1 MSGARNAEYRFKTLL
16 ISNRICCK
24 INMWKRFGIF
34 RFLERTVNM
43 NAKDKKPKKKV
54 KLDYGEGSIYYV
66 KSRNRYAGQVNIEI
80 DGKPERR
87 TVYGKTEREV
97 KRKIIELNVQSKAG
111 KLEPKKKPQ
120 IVTIYDLA
128 EKMIEDQLALNEI
141 RQSTADRKMATLKM
155 LDGISDQQLAE
166 VTEDDLIEYFKSV
179 LGYSQSTVN
188 KLYQLLGAVFLKA
201 INKNIIEIN
210 PLRNIRRPKSKQKKI
225 PVRALTV
232 AEQGKLLNVLKTEE
246 VRYSEIMLLSMFTGM
261 RIGEVCALTAED
273 INFKDNT
280 INVSKTVSRGEY
292 GKTIICDTKT
302 SAGMR
307 TLHVNHAVAKFLRT
321 CIGEKDFGLLFKS
334 GNNKLVTTNQV
345 NYVYAKVLK
354 DHNIV
359 DTGVYGKVDLHSLRH
374 TYATRCIEAGMPAK
388 VLQQILGHTDISI
401 TLDVYC
407 SVFKKYSDEHLA
419 VADEYMKA
427 NNLEIA

>member
-1 MSGARNAEYRFKTLL
+1 
-16 ISNRICCK
+16 
-24 INMWKRFGIF
+24 
-34 RFLERTVNM
+34 M

-66 KSRNRYAGQVNIEI
+66 KSRNRYAGQANIEI
-80 DGKPERR
+80 YGKIERR

-97 KRKIIELNVQSKAG
+97 KNKLIELQVQAKAG
-111 KLEPKKKPQ
+111 NLEPKKKPQ

-128 EKMIEDQLALNEI
+128 EKMIGDQLALNEI
-141 RQSTADRKMATLKM
+141 RQSSYDRKMATLKM
-155 LDGISDQQLAE
+155 LDGISDQQLVE

-179 LGYSQSTVN
+179 LNLNYSQSCVN
-188 KLYQLLGAVFLKA
+188 KIYQLLGAVFLKA

-210 PLRNIRRPKSKQKKI
+210 PLRNIRRPKSKQRKI

-232 AEQGKLLNVLKTEE
+232 AEQGKLLNVLKTED

-261 RIGEVCALTAED
+261 RIGEVCALTVED

-280 INVSKTVSRGEY
+280 ITVSKTVSRGEY
-292 GKTIICDTKT
+292 GKTIVCDTKT
-302 SAGMR
+302 DAGMR
-307 TLHVNHAVAKFLRT
+307 TLHINHDVAEFLRT

-334 GNNKLVTTNQV
+334 SNNKLVTTNQV
-345 NYVYAKVLK
+345 NYAYAKVLK

-359 DTGVYGKVDLHSLRH
+359 DNSVYGKVDLHSLRH

>member
-1 MSGARNAEYRFKTLL
+1 
-16 ISNRICCK
+16 
-24 INMWKRFGIF
+24 
-34 RFLERTVNM
+34 M

-66 KSRNRYAGQVNIEI
+66 KSRNRYAGQVNLIIE
-80 DGKPERR
+80 GQPERR

-97 KRKIIELNVQSKAG
+97 KNKLKELQVQAKAG
-111 KLEPKKKPQ
+111 NLEPKKKPQ

-128 EKMIEDQLALNEI
+128 EKMIGDQLALNEI
-141 RQSTADRKMATLKM
+141 RQSSYDRKMATLKM
-155 LDGISDQQLAE
+155 LEGISDQLLVE

-179 LGYSQSTVN
+179 LNYSQSCVN
-188 KLYQLLGAVFLKA
+188 KIYQLLGAVFLKA

-210 PLRNIRRPKSKQKKI
+210 PLRNIRRPKSKQRKI

-232 AEQGKLLNVLKTEE
+232 AEQGKLLNVLKTED

-261 RIGEVCALTAED
+261 RIGEVCALTVED
-273 INFKDNT
+273 INFNDNT

-292 GKTIICDTKT
+292 GKTIVCDTKT
-302 SAGMR
+302 DAGMR
-307 TLHVNHAVAKFLRT
+307 TLHINHDVAEFLRT

-334 GNNKLVTTNQV
+334 SNNKLVTTNQV

-354 DHNIV
+354 DHNII
-359 DTGVYGKVDLHSLRH
+359 DNSVYGKVDLHSLRH

>member
-1 MSGARNAEYRFKTLL
+1 
-16 ISNRICCK
+16 
-24 INMWKRFGIF
+24 
-34 RFLERTVNM
+34 M
-43 NAKDKKPKKKV
+43 NTKDKKPKKKV

-80 DGKPERR
+80 DGQPERR

-97 KRKIIELNVQSKAG
+97 KNKLIELQIQAKAG
-111 KLEPKKKPQ
+111 NLEPKKKPQ
-120 IVTIYDLA
+120 IVTIYGLA

-141 RQSTADRKMATLKM
+141 RQSSYDRKMATLKM
-155 LDGISDQQLAE
+155 LDGISDQQLVE
-166 VTEDDLIEYFKSV
+166 VTEDDLIEYFRSV
-179 LGYSQSTVN
+179 LSYSQSCIN
-188 KLYQLLGAVFLKA
+188 KIYQLLGAVFLKA

-210 PLRNIRRPKSKQKKI
+210 PLRNIRRPKSKKKTI
-225 PVRALTV
+225 PVRALTID
-232 AEQGKLLNVLKTEE
+232 EQSKLLNVLKTED

-261 RIGEVCALTAED
+261 RVGEVCALTAED
-273 INFKDNT
+273 ISFKDNT
-280 INVSKTVSRGEY
+280 INVCKTVSRGEY

-302 SAGMR
+302 NAGMR
-307 TLHVNHAVAKFLRT
+307 TLHINNDVAEFLRT

-334 GNNKLVTTNQV
+334 SNNKLVTTNQV
-345 NYVYAKVLK
+345 NYSYAKVLK

-359 DTGVYGKVDLHSLRH
+359 DNSVYGKVDLHSLRH

>member
-1 MSGARNAEYRFKTLL
+1 
-16 ISNRICCK
+16 
-24 INMWKRFGIF
+24 
-34 RFLERTVNM
+34 M

-66 KSRNRYAGQVNIEI
+66 KSRDRYAGQVNLIIE
-80 DGKPERR
+80 GQPERR

-97 KRKIIELNVQSKAG
+97 KNKLNELQVQAKAG
-111 KLEPKKKPQ
+111 NLEPKKKPQ

-345 NYVYAKVLK
+345 NYVYSKVLK

-359 DTGVYGKVDLHSLRH
+359 DTGVYGKVNLHSLRH

>member
-1 MSGARNAEYRFKTLL
+1 
-16 ISNRICCK
+16 
-24 INMWKRFGIF
+24 
-34 RFLERTVNM
+34 M

-66 KSRNRYAGQVNIEI
+66 KSRNRYAGQVNLIIE
-80 DGKPERR
+80 GQPERR

-97 KRKIIELNVQSKAG
+97 KNKLMELQVQAKAG
-111 KLEPKKKPQ
+111 NLEPKKKPQ

-155 LDGISDQQLAE
+155 LDGISDQLLVE

-210 PLRNIRRPKSKQKKI
+210 PLRNIRRPKSKQRKI

-232 AEQGKLLNVLKTEE
+232 AEQGKLLNVLKTED

-261 RIGEVCALTAED
+261 RIGEVCALTVED
-273 INFKDNT
+273 INFNDNT

-292 GKTIICDTKT
+292 GKTVICDTKT

-307 TLHVNHAVAKFLRT
+307 TLHINNDVAEFLRT
-321 CIGEKDFGLLFKS
+321 CTGEKDFGLLFKS

-354 DHNIV
+354 DNNIV
-359 DTGVYGKVDLHSLRH
+359 DNSVYGKVDLHSLRH

>member
-1 MSGARNAEYRFKTLL
+1 
-16 ISNRICCK
+16 
-24 INMWKRFGIF
+24 
-34 RFLERTVNM
+34 M
-43 NAKDKKPKKKV
+43 NTKDKKPKKKV
-54 KLDYGEGSIYYV
+54 TLDYGEGSIYYV

-80 DGKPERR
+80 DGQPERR

-97 KRKIIELNVQSKAG
+97 KNKLMELQVQAKAG
-111 KLEPKKKPQ
+111 NLEPKKKPQ

-128 EKMIEDQLALNEI
+128 EKMIQDQRALNEI

-155 LDGISDQQLAE
+155 LDGISDQQLVE

-179 LGYSQSTVN
+179 LSYSQSTVN
-188 KLYQLLGAVFLKA
+188 KIYQLLGAVFLKA
-201 INKNIIEIN
+201 ISKNIIEIN
-210 PLRNIRRPKSKQKKI
+210 PLKNIRRPKSRLKAV
-225 PVRALTV
+225 PVRALTLD
-232 AEQGKLLNVLKTEE
+232 EQSKLLQVLKTED

-261 RIGEVCALTAED
+261 RVGEVCALTVED
-273 INFKDNT
+273 IHFKDNT

-307 TLHVNHAVAKFLRT
+307 TLHINNDVAEFLRT

-334 GNNKLVTTNQV
+334 SNNKLVTTNQV

-354 DHNIV
+354 DYNII
-359 DTGVYGKVDLHSLRH
+359 DNSVYGKVDLHSLRH

-427 NNLEIA
+427 NKLEIA

>member
-1 MSGARNAEYRFKTLL
+1 
-16 ISNRICCK
+16 
-24 INMWKRFGIF
+24 
-34 RFLERTVNM
+34 M
-43 NAKDKKPKKKV
+43 NTKDKKPNKKL

-66 KSRNRYAGQVNIEI
+66 KSRNRYAGQVNLMIE
-80 DGKPERR
+80 GQSERR
-87 TVYGKTEREV
+87 TVYGKTERDV
-97 KRKIIELNVQSKAG
+97 KNKLLELQVQARAG
-111 KLEPKKKPQ
+111 SLEPKKKPQ

-128 EKMIEDQLALNEI
+128 EKIIQDKLALNEI
-141 RQSTADRKMATLKM
+141 RRSSYDRQMATMKM
-155 LDGISDQQLAE
+155 LDGISDQKLTE

-179 LGYSQSTVN
+179 LSYSQSCVN
-188 KLYQLLGAVFLKA
+188 KIYQLLGAVFLKA
-201 INKNIIEIN
+201 MNKNIIEIN
-210 PLRNIRRPKSKQKKI
+210 PLRNIRRPKSKQRKI

-232 AEQGKLLNVLKTEE
+232 EEQSKLLNVLKTEE

-261 RIGEVCALTAED
+261 RIGEVCALTVED
-273 INFKDNT
+273 INFNDNT

-302 SAGMR
+302 NAGMR
-307 TLHVNHAVAKFLRT
+307 LLHINNDVAKFLRT

-334 GNNKLVTTNQV
+334 SNNKLVTTNQV
-345 NYVYAKVLK
+345 NYSYAKVLK

-359 DTGVYGKVDLHSLRH
+359 DNSVYGKVDLHSLRH

>member
-1 MSGARNAEYRFKTLL
+1 
-16 ISNRICCK
+16 
-24 INMWKRFGIF
+24 
-34 RFLERTVNM
+34 M

-80 DGKPERR
+80 DGQPERR

-97 KRKIIELNVQSKAG
+97 KNKLIELQVQAKAG
-111 KLEPKKKPQ
+111 NLEPKKKPQ

-128 EKMIEDQLALNEI
+128 EKMIGDQLALNEI
-141 RQSTADRKMATLKM
+141 RQSSYDRKMATLKM
-155 LDGISDQQLAE
+155 LDGISDQQLVE
-166 VTEDDLIEYFKSV
+166 VTEDDLIEYFKSSV
-179 LGYSQSTVN
+179 LNYSQSCVN
-188 KLYQLLGAVFLKA
+188 KIYQLLGAVFLRA

-210 PLRNIRRPKSKQKKI
+210 PLKNIRRPKSKQRKI

-232 AEQGKLLNVLKTEE
+232 AEQGKLLNVLKTED

-261 RIGEVCALTAED
+261 RIGEVCALTVED

-280 INVSKTVSRGEY
+280 ITVSKTVSRGEY
-292 GKTIICDTKT
+292 GKTIVCDTKT
-302 SAGMR
+302 DAGMR
-307 TLHVNHAVAKFLRT
+307 TLHINHDVAEFLRT

-334 GNNKLVTTNQV
+334 SNNKLVTTNQV
-345 NYVYAKVLK
+345 NYAYAKVLK

-359 DTGVYGKVDLHSLRH
+359 DNSVYGKVDLHSLRH

>member
-1 MSGARNAEYRFKTLL
+1 
-16 ISNRICCK
+16 
-24 INMWKRFGIF
+24 
-34 RFLERTVNM
+34 M
-43 NAKDKKPKKKV
+43 NTKDKKPKKKV

-66 KSRNRYAGQVNIEI
+66 KSRNRYAGQANIEI
-80 DGKPERR
+80 YGKIERR
-87 TVYGKTEREV
+87 TVYGKTDREV
-97 KRKIIELNVQSKAG
+97 RSKLIELQIQAKAG
-111 KLEPKKKPQ
+111 NLEPKKKPQ
-120 IVTIYDLA
+120 IVTIYSLA

-141 RQSTADRKMATLKM
+141 RQSSYDRKKATLKM
-155 LDGISDQQLAE
+155 LDGISDQQLVE
-166 VTEDDLIEYFKSV
+166 VTEDDLIEYFRSV
-179 LGYSQSTVN
+179 LSYSQSCIN
-188 KLYQLLGAVFLKA
+188 KIYQLLGAVFLKA

-210 PLRNIRRPKSKQKKI
+210 PLRNIHRPKSKKKTI
-225 PVRALTV
+225 PVRALTIN
-232 AEQGKLLNVLKTEE
+232 EQSKLLKVLKTED

-261 RIGEVCALTAED
+261 RIGEVCALTVED
-273 INFKDNT
+273 INFNDNT

-292 GKTIICDTKT
+292 GKTVICDTKT

-307 TLHVNHAVAKFLRT
+307 TLHINHDVAKFLRT

-345 NYVYAKVLK
+345 NYVYSKVLK

-359 DTGVYGKVDLHSLRH
+359 DTGVYGKVNLHSLRH

>member
-1 MSGARNAEYRFKTLL
+1 
-16 ISNRICCK
+16 
-24 INMWKRFGIF
+24 
-34 RFLERTVNM
+34 M

-66 KSRNRYAGQVNIEI
+66 KSRDRYAGQVNLILE
-80 DGKPERR
+80 GQPERR

-97 KRKIIELNVQSKAG
+97 KNKLNELQVQAKAG
-111 KLEPKKKPQ
+111 NLEPKKKPQ

-246 VRYSEIMLLSMFTGM
+246 IRYSEIMLLSMFTGM

>member
-1 MSGARNAEYRFKTLL
+1 
-16 ISNRICCK
+16 
-24 INMWKRFGIF
+24 
-34 RFLERTVNM
+34 M

-66 KSRNRYAGQVNIEI
+66 KSRNRYAGQVNLIIE
-80 DGKPERR
+80 GQPERR

-97 KRKIIELNVQSKAG
+97 KNKLIELQVQAKAG
-111 KLEPKKKPQ
+111 NLEPKKKPQ
-120 IVTIYDLA
+120 IVTIYDFA
-128 EKMIEDQLALNEI
+128 EKMIGDQLALNEI
-141 RQSTADRKMATLKM
+141 RQSSYDRKMATLKM
-155 LDGISDQQLAE
+155 LDGISDQQLVE

-179 LGYSQSTVN
+179 LNYSQSCVN
-188 KLYQLLGAVFLKA
+188 KIYQLLGAVFLKA

-210 PLRNIRRPKSKQKKI
+210 PLRNIRRPKSKKKTI
-225 PVRALTV
+225 PVRALTIN
-232 AEQGKLLNVLKTEE
+232 EQSKLLKVLKTED

-280 INVSKTVSRGEY
+280 INVCKTVSRGEY
-292 GKTIICDTKT
+292 GKTIICETKT

-307 TLHVNHAVAKFLRT
+307 TLHINHDVAEFLRT

-359 DTGVYGKVDLHSLRH
+359 DNSVYGKVDLHSLRH

>member
-1 MSGARNAEYRFKTLL
+1 
-16 ISNRICCK
+16 
-24 INMWKRFGIF
+24 
-34 RFLERTVNM
+34 M

-80 DGKPERR
+80 DGQPERR

-97 KRKIIELNVQSKAG
+97 KNKLMELQVQAKAG
-111 KLEPKKKPQ
+111 NLEPKKKPQ

-128 EKMIEDQLALNEI
+128 EKMIGDQLALNEI
-141 RQSTADRKMATLKM
+141 RQSSYDRKMATLKM
-155 LDGISDQQLAE
+155 LDGISDQQLVE
-166 VTEDDLIEYFKSV
+166 VTEDDLIEYFRSV
-179 LGYSQSTVN
+179 LSYSQSCIN
-188 KLYQLLGAVFLKA
+188 KIYQLLGAVFLKA

-210 PLRNIRRPKSKQKKI
+210 PLKNIRRPKSKQRKI

-232 AEQGKLLNVLKTEE
+232 AEQGKLLNVLKTED

-261 RIGEVCALTAED
+261 RIGEVCALTVED

-280 INVSKTVSRGEY
+280 ITVSKTVSRGEY
-292 GKTIICDTKT
+292 GKTIVCDTKT
-302 SAGMR
+302 DAGMR
-307 TLHVNHAVAKFLRT
+307 TLHINHDVAEFLRT

-334 GNNKLVTTNQV
+334 SNNKLVTTNQV
-345 NYVYAKVLK
+345 NYAYAKVLK

-359 DTGVYGKVDLHSLRH
+359 DNSVYGKVDLHSLRH

>member
-1 MSGARNAEYRFKTLL
+1 
-16 ISNRICCK
+16 
-24 INMWKRFGIF
+24 
-34 RFLERTVNM
+34 M

-66 KSRNRYAGQVNIEI
+66 KSRNRYAGQVNLMIE
-80 DGKPERR
+80 GQPERR

-97 KRKIIELNVQSKAG
+97 KNKLKELQVQAKAG
-111 KLEPKKKPQ
+111 NLEPKKKPQ

-128 EKMIEDQLALNEI
+128 EKMIGDQLALNEI
-141 RQSTADRKMATLKM
+141 RQSSYDRKMATLKM
-155 LDGISDQQLAE
+155 LEGISDQLLVE

-179 LGYSQSTVN
+179 LNYSQSCVN
-188 KLYQLLGAVFLKA
+188 KIYQLLGAVFLKA

-210 PLRNIRRPKSKQKKI
+210 PLRNIRRPKSKQRKI

-232 AEQGKLLNVLKTEE
+232 AEQGKLLNVLKTED

-261 RIGEVCALTAED
+261 RIGEVCALTVED

-280 INVSKTVSRGEY
+280 ITVSKTVSRGEY
-292 GKTIICDTKT
+292 GKTIVCDTKT
-302 SAGMR
+302 DAGMR
-307 TLHVNHAVAKFLRT
+307 TLHINHDVAEFLRT

-334 GNNKLVTTNQV
+334 SNNKLVTTNQV
-345 NYVYAKVLK
+345 NYAYAKVLK

-359 DTGVYGKVDLHSLRH
+359 DNSVYGKVDLHSLRH

>member
-1 MSGARNAEYRFKTLL
+1 
-16 ISNRICCK
+16 
-24 INMWKRFGIF
+24 
-34 RFLERTVNM
+34 M

-66 KSRNRYAGQVNIEI
+66 KSRNRYAGQVNLIIE
-80 DGKPERR
+80 GQPERW

-97 KRKIIELNVQSKAG
+97 KNKLMELQVQAKAG
-111 KLEPKKKPQ
+111 NLEPKKKPQ

-128 EKMIEDQLALNEI
+128 EKMIGDQLALNEI
-141 RQSTADRKMATLKM
+141 RQSSYDRKMATLKM
-155 LDGISDQQLAE
+155 LEGISDQLLVE

-179 LGYSQSTVN
+179 LNYSQSCVN
-188 KLYQLLGAVFLKA
+188 KIYQLLGAVFLKA

-210 PLRNIRRPKSKQKKI
+210 PLRNIRRPKSKQRKI

-232 AEQGKLLNVLKTEE
+232 AEQGKLLNVLKTED

-261 RIGEVCALTAED
+261 RIGEVCALTVED
-273 INFKDNT
+273 INFNDNT

-307 TLHVNHAVAKFLRT
+307 TLHINHDLAEFLRT

-359 DTGVYGKVDLHSLRH
+359 DNSVYGKVDLHSLRH

-419 VADEYMKA
+419 VADEY
-427 NNLEIA
+427 

>member
-1 MSGARNAEYRFKTLL
+1 
-16 ISNRICCK
+16 
-24 INMWKRFGIF
+24 
-34 RFLERTVNM
+34 M

-66 KSRNRYAGQVNIEI
+66 KSRNRYAGQVNLIIE
-80 DGKPERR
+80 GQPERR

-97 KRKIIELNVQSKAG
+97 KNKLIELQVQAKAG
-111 KLEPKKKPQ
+111 NLEPKKKPQ

-128 EKMIEDQLALNEI
+128 EKMIGDQLALNEI
-141 RQSTADRKMATLKM
+141 RQSSYDRKMATLKM
-155 LDGISDQQLAE
+155 LDGISDQQLVE

-179 LGYSQSTVN
+179 LNYSQSCVN
-188 KLYQLLGAVFLKA
+188 KIYQLLGAVFLKA

-210 PLRNIRRPKSKQKKI
+210 PLRNIRRPKSKQRKI

-232 AEQGKLLNVLKTEE
+232 AEQGKLLNVLKTED

-261 RIGEVCALTAED
+261 RIGEVCALTVED

-280 INVSKTVSRGEY
+280 ITVSKTVSRGEY
-292 GKTIICDTKT
+292 GKTIVCDTKT
-302 SAGMR
+302 DAGMR
-307 TLHVNHAVAKFLRT
+307 TLHINHDVAEFLRT

-334 GNNKLVTTNQV
+334 SNNKLVTTNQV
-345 NYVYAKVLK
+345 NYAYAKVLK

-359 DTGVYGKVDLHSLRH
+359 DNSVYGKVDLHSLRH

>member
-1 MSGARNAEYRFKTLL
+1 
-16 ISNRICCK
+16 
-24 INMWKRFGIF
+24 
-34 RFLERTVNM
+34 M

-66 KSRNRYAGQVNIEI
+66 KSRDRYAGQVNLIIE
-80 DGKPERR
+80 GQPERR

-97 KRKIIELNVQSKAG
+97 KNKLNELQVQAKAG
-111 KLEPKKKPQ
+111 NLEPKKKPQ

>member
-1 MSGARNAEYRFKTLL
+1 
-16 ISNRICCK
+16 
-24 INMWKRFGIF
+24 
-34 RFLERTVNM
+34 M
-43 NAKDKKPKKKV
+43 NAKDKKPKL

-66 KSRNRYAGQVNIEI
+66 KSRNRYAGQVNLMIE
-80 DGKPERR
+80 GQSERR
-87 TVYGKTEREV
+87 TVYGKTERDV
-97 KRKIIELNVQSKAG
+97 KNKLLELQVQAKAG
-111 KLEPKKKPQ
+111 TLEPKKKPQ

-128 EKMIEDQLALNEI
+128 EKMIEAQLALNQI
-141 RQSTADRKMATLKM
+141 RQSSYDRKKSTLKM
-155 LDGISDQQLAE
+155 LDGISDQQLVE
-166 VTEDDLIEYFKSV
+166 VTEDDLIEYFRSV
-179 LGYSQSTVN
+179 LSYSQSCIN
-188 KLYQLLGAVFLKA
+188 KIYQLLGAVFLKA

-210 PLRNIRRPKSKQKKI
+210 PLRNIRRPKSKKKTI
-225 PVRALTV
+225 PVRALTID
-232 AEQGKLLNVLKTEE
+232 EQSKLLNVLKTED

-273 INFKDNT
+273 INLKDNT
-280 INVSKTVSRGEY
+280 INVCKTVSRGEY
-292 GKTIICDTKT
+292 GKTIICETKT

-307 TLHVNHAVAKFLRT
+307 TLHINPDVAKFLRT

-334 GNNKLVTTNQV
+334 SNNKLVTTNQV
-345 NYVYAKVLK
+345 NYSYAKVLK

-359 DTGVYGKVDLHSLRH
+359 DNSVYGKVDLHSLRH

>member
-1 MSGARNAEYRFKTLL
+1 
-16 ISNRICCK
+16 
-24 INMWKRFGIF
+24 
-34 RFLERTVNM
+34 M

-54 KLDYGEGSIYYV
+54 KLDYGDGSIYFV

-80 DGKPERR
+80 DGQPERR

-97 KRKIIELNVQSKAG
+97 KNKLMELQVQAKAG
-111 KLEPKKKPQ
+111 NLEPKKKPQ

-141 RQSTADRKMATLKM
+141 RQSSYDRKMATLKM

-166 VTEDDLIEYFKSV
+166 VTEDDLIEFFKSV
-179 LGYSQSTVN
+179 LCYSQSSVN
-188 KLYQLLGAVFLKA
+188 KIYQLLGAVFLKA

-232 AEQGKLLNVLKTEE
+232 AEQGKLLNVLKTED

-261 RIGEVCALTAED
+261 RIGEVCALTEED
-273 INFKDNT
+273 INFNDNT
-280 INVSKTVSRGEY
+280 INVCKTVSRGEY
-292 GKTIICDTKT
+292 GKTIICETKT

-307 TLHVNHAVAKFLRT
+307 TLHINHDVAEFLRT

-359 DTGVYGKVDLHSLRH
+359 DTSVYGKVDLHSLRH

>member
-1 MSGARNAEYRFKTLL
+1 
-16 ISNRICCK
+16 
-24 INMWKRFGIF
+24 
-34 RFLERTVNM
+34 M

-66 KSRNRYAGQVNIEI
+66 KSRNRYAGQVNLIIE
-80 DGKPERR
+80 GQPERR

-97 KRKIIELNVQSKAG
+97 KNKLIELQVQAKAG
-111 KLEPKKKPQ
+111 NLEPKKKPQ
-120 IVTIYDLA
+120 IVTIYDFA
-128 EKMIEDQLALNEI
+128 EKMIGDQLALNEI
-141 RQSTADRKMATLKM
+141 RQSSYDRKMATLKM
-155 LDGISDQQLAE
+155 LDGISDQQLVE

-179 LGYSQSTVN
+179 LNYSQSCVN
-188 KLYQLLGAVFLKA
+188 KIYQLLGAVFLKA

-210 PLRNIRRPKSKQKKI
+210 PLRNIRRPKSKKKTI
-225 PVRALTV
+225 PVRALTID
-232 AEQGKLLNVLKTEE
+232 EQSKLLNVLKTED

-280 INVSKTVSRGEY
+280 INVCKTVSRGEY
-292 GKTIICDTKT
+292 GKTIICETKT

-307 TLHVNHAVAKFLRT
+307 TLHINHDVAEFLRT

-359 DTGVYGKVDLHSLRH
+359 DNSVYGKVDLHSLRH

>member
-1 MSGARNAEYRFKTLL
+1 
-16 ISNRICCK
+16 
-24 INMWKRFGIF
+24 
-34 RFLERTVNM
+34 M

-66 KSRNRYAGQVNIEI
+66 KSRNRYAGQVNLIIE
-80 DGKPERR
+80 GQPERR

-97 KRKIIELNVQSKAG
+97 KNKLKELQVQAKAG
-111 KLEPKKKPQ
+111 NLEPKKKPQ

-128 EKMIEDQLALNEI
+128 EKMIGDQLALNEI
-141 RQSTADRKMATLKM
+141 RQSSYDRKMATLKM
-155 LDGISDQQLAE
+155 LEGISDQLLVE

-179 LGYSQSTVN
+179 LNYSQSCVN
-188 KLYQLLGAVFLKA
+188 KIYQLLGAVFLKA

-210 PLRNIRRPKSKQKKI
+210 PLRNIRRPKSKQRKI

-232 AEQGKLLNVLKTEE
+232 AEQGKLLNVLKTED

-261 RIGEVCALTAED
+261 RIGEVCALTVED

-280 INVSKTVSRGEY
+280 ITVSKTVSRGEY
-292 GKTIICDTKT
+292 GKTIICETKT

-307 TLHVNHAVAKFLRT
+307 TLHINHDVAEFLRT

-334 GNNKLVTTNQV
+334 SNNKLVTTNQV
-345 NYVYAKVLK
+345 NYAYAKVLK

-359 DTGVYGKVDLHSLRH
+359 DNSVYGKVDLHSLRH

-388 VLQQILGHTDISI
+388 VLQQILGHTDIGI

>member
-1 MSGARNAEYRFKTLL
+1 
-16 ISNRICCK
+16 
-24 INMWKRFGIF
+24 
-34 RFLERTVNM
+34 M

-66 KSRNRYAGQVNIEI
+66 KSRNRYAGQVNLIIE
-80 DGKPERR
+80 GQPERW

-97 KRKIIELNVQSKAG
+97 KNKLMELQVQAKAG
-111 KLEPKKKPQ
+111 NLEPKKKPQ

-128 EKMIEDQLALNEI
+128 EKMIGDQLALNEI
-141 RQSTADRKMATLKM
+141 RQSSYDRKMATLKM
-155 LDGISDQQLAE
+155 LEGISDQLLVE

-179 LGYSQSTVN
+179 LNYSQSCVN
-188 KLYQLLGAVFLKA
+188 KIYQLLGAVFLKA

-210 PLRNIRRPKSKQKKI
+210 PLRNIRRPKSKQRKI

-232 AEQGKLLNVLKTEE
+232 AEQGKLLNVLKTED

-261 RIGEVCALTAED
+261 RIGEVCALTVED
-273 INFKDNT
+273 INFNDNT

-307 TLHVNHAVAKFLRT
+307 TLHINHDLAEFLRT

-359 DTGVYGKVDLHSLRH
+359 DNSVYGKVDLHSLRH

>member
-1 MSGARNAEYRFKTLL
+1 
-16 ISNRICCK
+16 
-24 INMWKRFGIF
+24 
-34 RFLERTVNM
+34 M

-66 KSRNRYAGQVNIEI
+66 KSRNRYAGQVNLMIE
-80 DGKPERR
+80 GQPERR

-97 KRKIIELNVQSKAG
+97 KNKLKELQVQAKAG
-111 KLEPKKKPQ
+111 NLEPKKKPQ

-128 EKMIEDQLALNEI
+128 EKMIGDQLALNEI
-141 RQSTADRKMATLKM
+141 RQSSYDRKMATLKM
-155 LDGISDQQLAE
+155 LEGISDQLLVE

-179 LGYSQSTVN
+179 LNYSQSCVN
-188 KLYQLLGAVFLKA
+188 KIYQLLGAVFLKA

-210 PLRNIRRPKSKQKKI
+210 PLRNIRRPKSKQRKI

-232 AEQGKLLNVLKTEE
+232 AEQGKLLNVLKTED
-246 VRYSEIMLLSMFTGM
+246 VHYSEIMLLSMFTGM

-280 INVSKTVSRGEY
+280 ITVSKTVSRGEY
-292 GKTIICDTKT
+292 GKTIVCDTKT
-302 SAGMR
+302 DAGMR
-307 TLHVNHAVAKFLRT
+307 TLHINHDVAEFLRT

-334 GNNKLVTTNQV
+334 SNNKLVTTNQV
-345 NYVYAKVLK
+345 NYAYAKVLK

-359 DTGVYGKVDLHSLRH
+359 DNSVYGKVDLHSLRH

>member
-1 MSGARNAEYRFKTLL
+1 
-16 ISNRICCK
+16 
-24 INMWKRFGIF
+24 
-34 RFLERTVNM
+34 M
-43 NAKDKKPKKKV
+43 NTKDKKPKKKV

-66 KSRNRYAGQVNIEI
+66 KSRNRYAGQANIEI
-80 DGKPERR
+80 YGQIERR
-87 TVYGKTEREV
+87 TVYGTSEREV
-97 KRKIIELNVQSKAG
+97 KNKLIELQVQAKAG
-111 KLEPKKKPQ
+111 TLEPKKKPQ

-128 EKMIEDQLALNEI
+128 EKIIEDQLALNQI
-141 RQSTADRKMATLKM
+141 RQSSYDRTMATLKM
-155 LDGISDQQLAE
+155 LEGISYQKLTE
-166 VTEDDLIEYFKSV
+166 VTEDDLIEYFRSV
-179 LGYSQSTVN
+179 LSYSQSCIN
-188 KLYQLLGAVFLKA
+188 KIYQLLGAVFLKA

-210 PLRNIRRPKSKQKKI
+210 PLRNIRRPKSKKKTI
-225 PVRALTV
+225 PVRALTID
-232 AEQGKLLNVLKTEE
+232 EQSKLLNVLKTED

-261 RIGEVCALTAED
+261 RVGEVCALTVED
-273 INFKDNT
+273 ISFNDNT

-302 SAGMR
+302 NAGMR
-307 TLHVNHAVAKFLRT
+307 TLHINHDVAEFLRT

-334 GNNKLVTTNQV
+334 SNNKLVTTNQV
-345 NYVYAKVLK
+345 NYSYAKVLK

-359 DTGVYGKVDLHSLRH
+359 DNSVYGKVDLHSLRH

>member
-1 MSGARNAEYRFKTLL
+1 
-16 ISNRICCK
+16 
-24 INMWKRFGIF
+24 
-34 RFLERTVNM
+34 M
-43 NAKDKKPKKKV
+43 NTKDKKPKKKV

-66 KSRNRYAGQVNIEI
+66 KSRNRYAGQANIEI
-80 DGKPERR
+80 YGKIERR

-97 KRKIIELNVQSKAG
+97 RSKLIELQIQAKAG
-111 KLEPKKKPQ
+111 NLEPKKKPQ
-120 IVTIYDLA
+120 IVTIYGLA

-141 RQSTADRKMATLKM
+141 RQSSYDRKKATLKM
-155 LDGISDQQLAE
+155 LDGISDQQLVE
-166 VTEDDLIEYFKSV
+166 VTEDDLIEYFRSV
-179 LGYSQSTVN
+179 LSYSQSCIN
-188 KLYQLLGAVFLKA
+188 KIYQLLGAVFLKA

-210 PLRNIRRPKSKQKKI
+210 PLRNIRRPKSKKKTI
-225 PVRALTV
+225 PVRALTID
-232 AEQGKLLNVLKTEE
+232 EQSKLLNVLKTED

-280 INVSKTVSRGEY
+280 INVCKTVSRGEY
-292 GKTIICDTKT
+292 GKTIICETKT

-307 TLHVNHAVAKFLRT
+307 TLHINNDVAEFLRT
-321 CIGEKDFGLLFKS
+321 CIDEKEFGLLFKS
-334 GNNKLVTTNQV
+334 SNNKLVTTNQV
-345 NYVYAKVLK
+345 NYSYAKVLK

-359 DTGVYGKVDLHSLRH
+359 DNSVYGKVDLHSLRH

>member
-1 MSGARNAEYRFKTLL
+1 
-16 ISNRICCK
+16 
-24 INMWKRFGIF
+24 
-34 RFLERTVNM
+34 M

-66 KSRNRYAGQVNIEI
+66 KSRNRYAGQVNLIIE
-80 DGKPERR
+80 GEPERR

-97 KRKIIELNVQSKAG
+97 KNKLMELQVQAKAG
-111 KLEPKKKPQ
+111 NLEPKKKPQ

-128 EKMIEDQLALNEI
+128 EKMIGDQLALNEI
-141 RQSTADRKMATLKM
+141 RQSSYDRKMATLKM
-155 LDGISDQQLAE
+155 LDGISDQQLVE

-179 LGYSQSTVN
+179 LNYSQSCVN
-188 KLYQLLGAVFLKA
+188 KIYQLLGAVFLKA

-210 PLRNIRRPKSKQKKI
+210 PLRNIRRPKSKQRKI

-232 AEQGKLLNVLKTEE
+232 AEQCKLLNVLKTED

-261 RIGEVCALTAED
+261 RIGEVCALTVED

-280 INVSKTVSRGEY
+280 ITVSKTVSRGEY
-292 GKTIICDTKT
+292 GKTIVCDTKT
-302 SAGMR
+302 DAGMR
-307 TLHVNHAVAKFLRT
+307 TLHINHDVAEFLRT

-334 GNNKLVTTNQV
+334 SNNKLVTTNQV
-345 NYVYAKVLK
+345 NFAYAKVLK

-359 DTGVYGKVDLHSLRH
+359 DNSVYGKVDLHSLRH

>member
-1 MSGARNAEYRFKTLL
+1 
-16 ISNRICCK
+16 
-24 INMWKRFGIF
+24 
-34 RFLERTVNM
+34 M

-80 DGKPERR
+80 DGQPERR

-97 KRKIIELNVQSKAG
+97 KNKLKELQVQAKAG
-111 KLEPKKKPQ
+111 NLEPKKKPQ

-128 EKMIEDQLALNEI
+128 EKMIGDQLALNEI
-141 RQSTADRKMATLKM
+141 RQSSYDRKMATLKM
-155 LDGISDQQLAE
+155 LDGISDQLLVE

-179 LGYSQSTVN
+179 LNYSQSCVN
-188 KLYQLLGAVFLKA
+188 KIYQLLGAVFLKA

-210 PLRNIRRPKSKQKKI
+210 PLRNIRRPKSKQRKI

-232 AEQGKLLNVLKTEE
+232 AEQGKLLNVLKTED

-261 RIGEVCALTAED
+261 RIGEVCALTVED

-280 INVSKTVSRGEY
+280 ITVSKTVSRGEY
-292 GKTIICDTKT
+292 GKTIVCDTKT
-302 SAGMR
+302 DAGMR
-307 TLHVNHAVAKFLRT
+307 TLHINHDVAEFLRT

-334 GNNKLVTTNQV
+334 SNNKLVTTNQV
-345 NYVYAKVLK
+345 NYAYAKVLK

-359 DTGVYGKVDLHSLRH
+359 DNSVYGKVDLHSLRH

>member
-1 MSGARNAEYRFKTLL
+1 
-16 ISNRICCK
+16 
-24 INMWKRFGIF
+24 
-34 RFLERTVNM
+34 M
-43 NAKDKKPKKKV
+43 NAKDKKPKKV

-66 KSRNRYAGQVNIEI
+66 KSRNRYAGQANIEI
-80 DGKPERR
+80 YGQIERR
-87 TVYGKTEREV
+87 TVYGTSEREV
-97 KRKIIELNVQSKAG
+97 KNKLIELQVQAKAG
-111 KLEPKKKPQ
+111 TLEPKKKPQ

-128 EKMIEDQLALNEI
+128 EKIIEDQLALNQI
-141 RQSTADRKMATLKM
+141 RQSSYDRTMATLKM
-155 LDGISDQQLAE
+155 LEGISYQKLTE
-166 VTEDDLIEYFKSV
+166 VTEDDLIEYFRSV
-179 LGYSQSTVN
+179 LSYSQSCIN
-188 KLYQLLGAVFLKA
+188 KIYQLLGAVFLKA

-210 PLRNIRRPKSKQKKI
+210 PLRNIRRPKSKKKTI
-225 PVRALTV
+225 PVRALTID
-232 AEQGKLLNVLKTEE
+232 EQSKLLNVLKTED

-261 RIGEVCALTAED
+261 RIGEVCALTVED
-273 INFKDNT
+273 INFNDNT

-302 SAGMR
+302 NAGMR
-307 TLHVNHAVAKFLRT
+307 TLHINNDVAEFLRT
-321 CIGEKDFGLLFKS
+321 CIGEKGFGLLFKS
-334 GNNKLVTTNQV
+334 SNNKLVTTNQV
-345 NYVYAKVLK
+345 NYSYAKVLK

-359 DTGVYGKVDLHSLRH
+359 DNSVYGKVDLHSLRH

>member
-1 MSGARNAEYRFKTLL
+1 
-16 ISNRICCK
+16 
-24 INMWKRFGIF
+24 
-34 RFLERTVNM
+34 M

-80 DGKPERR
+80 DGQPERR

-97 KRKIIELNVQSKAG
+97 KNKLMELQVQAKAG
-111 KLEPKKKPQ
+111 NLEPKKKPQ

-128 EKMIEDQLALNEI
+128 EKMIGDQLALNEI
-141 RQSTADRKMATLKM
+141 RQSSYDRKMATLKM
-155 LDGISDQQLAE
+155 LDGISDQQLVE

-179 LGYSQSTVN
+179 LSYSQSTVN
-188 KLYQLLGAVFLKA
+188 KIYQLLGAVFLKA

-232 AEQGKLLNVLKTEE
+232 VEQGKLLNVLKTED

-261 RIGEVCALTAED
+261 RIGEVCALTVED

-280 INVSKTVSRGEY
+280 ITVSKTVSRGEY

-302 SAGMR
+302 NAGMR
-307 TLHVNHAVAKFLRT
+307 TLHINHDVAKFLRT

-354 DHNIV
+354 DYNII
-359 DTGVYGKVDLHSLRH
+359 DNSVYGKVDLHSLRH

-419 VADEYMKA
+419 IADEYMKA